1 MKQLYLLNTVPGTAC
16 PTIWQ
21 RLHGLRDD
29 FPKLTTLNTI
39 INRALGRDCTSEN
52 SGSESRDRYYVEENV
67 NQELK

>member
-1 MKQLYLLNTVPGTAC
+1 MDN
-16 PTIWQ
+16 
-21 RLHGLRDD
+21 

-52 SGSESRDRYYVEENV
+52 SGSESKDRYYVEENV